1 MISAITF
8 AQRDGDAKTSFGIRG
23 YNYMEMPKML
33 HQTDDHN
40 FVSSA
45 FSSYIIKFNHN
56 LFSYRL
62 NGSYLNK
69 SIAFSN
75 NCEGCALAHGKVK
88 DYSFKTGFE
97 KNFIYGNV
105 QPYIAFDLGYRSNE
119 FNRDIEEITAQDLIS
134 ASRKRGLTITPSL
147 GIKISPIREICFF
160 AEGNFEYFYAWGK
173 ETSVNAEDSGSRTAT
188 KFKKGEYLI
197 NPVSV
202 GIQVHLGK
210 TK

>member
-1 MISAITF
+1 
-8 AQRDGDAKTSFGIRG
+8 
-23 YNYMEMPKML
+23 ML

-40 FVSSA
+40 FMSSA
-45 FSSYIIKFNHN
+45 FSSYLIKFNHN

-69 SIAFSN
+69 SVSFSN

-97 KNFIYGNV
+97 KNFIYGGV

-119 FNRDIEEITAQDLIS
+119 FNRDMQDITAQDLIS

-147 GIKISPIREICFF
+147 GIKISPIREVSFF
-160 AEGNFEYFYAWGK
+160 AEGNVEYFYAWGK
-173 ETSVNAEDSGSRTAT
+173 ESSVSPEDPASRTAT
-188 KFKKGEYLI
+188 KFKKGEYLF